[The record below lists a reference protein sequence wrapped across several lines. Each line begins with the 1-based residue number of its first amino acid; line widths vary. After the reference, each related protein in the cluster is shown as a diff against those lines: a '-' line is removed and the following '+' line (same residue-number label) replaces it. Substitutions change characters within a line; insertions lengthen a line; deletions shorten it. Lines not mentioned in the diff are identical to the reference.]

1 MNWIFIVIACV
12 LIVLSL
18 FEAIAV
24 MKAVH
29 DFEMKCLSIQIDI
42 TLARNNILSL
52 QDRVNKIEAWMEEHK

>member
-1 MNWIFIVIACV
+1 MNWIIIVIACV

-24 MKAVH
+24 MKAVN
-29 DFEMKCLSIQIDI
+29 DFEMKCLSMQMDI
-42 TLARNNILSL
+42 ALARNHLLGL

>member
-1 MNWIFIVIACV
+1 MNWIIIVIACV

-24 MKAVH
+24 MKAVN
-29 DFEMKCLSIQIDI
+29 DFEMKYLSIQIDI
-42 TLARNNILSL
+42 TLARNQLLSL

>member
-1 MNWIFIVIACV
+1 MNWIFVAIACV

-18 FEAIAV
+18 FETIAV

-29 DFEMKCLSIQIDI
+29 DFEMKCLNMQMDI
-42 TLARNNILSL
+42 ALARNQLLSL

>member
-1 MNWIFIVIACV
+1 MNWIIIVIACV

-24 MKAVH
+24 MKAVN
-29 DFEMKCLSIQIDI
+29 DFEMKCLGMQIDI
-42 TLARNNILSL
+42 ALARNHLLSL

>member
-1 MNWIFIVIACV
+1 MNWIFVVVACV

-18 FEAIAV
+18 FETIAV

-42 TLARNNILSL
+42 TLARNHILSL